1 MKKLLIFGGLISILF
16 LVSVIAYEKISFK
29 DNKKDE
35 NNPNISLVELQ
46 NSMQKKKE
54 SIVYFYQTDC
64 IYCKQASP
72 IVIPI
77 ARKLNVDFKM
87 LNLQVDTAGWDSFK
101 INGTPTIIHF
111 KNGKEIN
118 RIEGLQSE
126 ELYKEWL
133 KKNDS

>member
-46 NSMQKKKE
+46 NSMHKKKE

-87 LNLQVDTAGWDSFK
+87 LNLQVDTDGWDSFK